1 MTTATLAPLRPEQW
15 PHLTTLLTHAGL
27 PLDGLSDHQDSTL
40 VARDGSA
47 VIGSVALEVYGRV
60 ALLRSLAVAPD
71 RQGQG
76 IGAQLFDA
84 ALDMAHARGIHTLY
98 LLTET
103 AAPYFERRGFV
114 PVARTEIDPALHAS
128 AEFAGACPASAQ
140 AMRLA
145 LPPAPM
151 STSIPAHAPTH
162 A

>member
-15 PHLTTLLTHAGL
+15 PHLTTLLTQAGL
-27 PLDGLSDHQDSTL
+27 PIDGLADHRDATL
-40 VARDGSA
+40 VALDGNT

-84 ALDMAHARGIHTLY
+84 ALAMAQARGIHTLY

-103 AAPYFERRGFV
+103 AAPYFERRRFV
-114 PVARTEIDPALHAS
+114 PITRAEVDPAVTAS
-128 AEFAGACPASAQ
+128 VEFTDACPASAQ

-145 LPPAPM
+145 LT
-151 STSIPAHAPTH
+151 STLHAASVPTH
-162 A
+162 AAPHA